1 MIPEALLI
9 IITTIIEHACLL
21 TEPCI
26 IVRISKLMPAGSFKG
41 ADVPT
46 GFDESTHVGSLSETQ
61 HQQCIHIVINGTE
74 LKPEQQNAIRV
85 QNGAPIKTGR

>member
-1 MIPEALLI
+1 
-9 IITTIIEHACLL
+9 
-21 TEPCI
+21 
-26 IVRISKLMPAGSFKG
+26 MPAGSFKG